1 MKKNPVAKDLRT
13 SKYKQR
19 VVQSKKTYDRK
30 ADPFKALV
38 IAINEKEKNKTEYPD
53 SMGKGVVK
61 GNDVAAIRDILNK
74 K

>member
-13 SKYKQR
+13 PKYKQR
-19 VVQSKKTYDRK
+19 VVQSKETYDRK
-30 ADPFKALV
+30 TDPFKALV

>member
-1 MKKNPVAKDLRT
+1 MKNNPIAKNLRT

-19 VVQSKKTYDRK
+19 VVKSKKTYNRK

-38 IAINEKEKNKTEYPD
+38 IAINDKNKTEYPD

>member
-1 MKKNPVAKDLRT
+1 MKNNPIAKNLRT
-13 SKYKQR
+13 SKYKLR
-19 VVQSKKTYDRK
+19 VVKSKKTYNRK
-30 ADPFKALV
+30 ADPFKELV
-38 IAINEKEKNKTEYPD
+38 TKINDKSRTEYPD

>member
-38 IAINEKEKNKTEYPD
+38 IAINDKNKTEYPD